1 MAPARGWRGAQPADR
16 TEGLNG
22 PDPDRGGAAR
32 TRHGILAAAMTTDL
46 PSFELAVE
54 TGEDRV
60 TFIPRGELDLATA
73 PEVEEKV
80 LSALREGHAEVVL
93 DLRELTFMDS
103 TGVRTIVAAHQ
114 VSEEA
119 GGGLRVVR
127 PPRDSAVSRVI
138 EISGI
143 DDALGLVDAP

>member
-1 MAPARGWRGAQPADR
+1 
-16 TEGLNG
+16 
-22 PDPDRGGAAR
+22 
-32 TRHGILAAAMTTDL
+32 MTTDL

-80 LSALREGHAEVVL
+80 LSALREGHAAVVL

>member
-1 MAPARGWRGAQPADR
+1 
-16 TEGLNG
+16 
-22 PDPDRGGAAR
+22 
-32 TRHGILAAAMTTDL
+32 MTTDV

-54 TGEDRV
+54 TGDGRV

-73 PEVEEKV
+73 PELEERV
-80 LSALREGHAEVVL
+80 LAALRDGEQDVVL

-114 VSEEA
+114 VSVES
-119 GGGLRVVR
+119 GRSLRVVR

-143 DDALGLVDAP
+143 DEALGLVDAP